1 LTAAVRLW
9 KRWHAR
15 QNFSIKRWLR
25 HKDMESKLIPPT
37 KDGCLKQYGADT
49 SFHKC
54 INGNICWHFALGLC
68 HRGPIGW
75 NALFTSVF
83 RWSRWYVC
91 SDYPVGLFYSLT
103 VSEDP
108 LEHQKAIEWPTLS
121 PFKSPIFMP
130 LAYNVAIAIHRSEN
144 IPTALRAD
152 RRMVARVNTVVVGY
166 SQRFICSPSLDFTCV
181 LQIDS

>member
-1 LTAAVRLW
+1 MPSRTNW
-9 KRWHAR
+9 
-15 QNFSIKRWLR
+15 
-25 HKDMESKLIPPT
+25 MECIIPLLYS
-37 KDGCLKQYGADT
+37 DGPD
-49 SFHKC
+49 
-54 INGNICWHFALGLC
+54 
-68 HRGPIGW
+68 
-75 NALFTSVF
+75 
-83 RWSRWYVC
+83 WYVC

-166 SQRFICSPSLDFTCV
+166 SQRFICSPSLILRCV
-181 LQIDS
+181 LPNRQLGMQRTLSQLYSVFENPRETDSTAQISSEFRSQ